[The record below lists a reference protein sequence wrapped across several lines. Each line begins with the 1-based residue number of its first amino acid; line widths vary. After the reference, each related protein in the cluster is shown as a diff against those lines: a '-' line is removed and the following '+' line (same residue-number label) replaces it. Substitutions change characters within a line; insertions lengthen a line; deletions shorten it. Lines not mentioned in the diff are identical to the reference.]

1 MPSSTRGHRDE
12 TPPVNQE
19 RGASTRP
26 RTRRVPTSDPSL
38 SVCCLGGRGRWRAA
52 PAAEPQTC
60 AHARLSSCV
69 APTSPGAG
77 AIHAAQVKARPPAE
91 RPPSFTT
98 APRAWPKAQ
107 RSMAQSSVLGKLT
120 LTTGI
125 KIEVHETECRG
136 GEREEDV
143 GVWSPRRQQ
152 SGEASWRRRGPHEAP
167 NGGFGREAAAFMGR
181 RAAGTVGSEDTGSH
195 GRRGLSTPRLHAPAT
210 PWVVGSRPAPA
221 GGAHV
226 PDTRL
231 LISDPTRGG
240 WVPFPDRLPRAG
252 HPGESASSTFTTS
265 LGGQYR

>member
-1 MPSSTRGHRDE
+1 MLLVPAPSQNRPSILNSFRQLDGNLKALPESSGLQIINIPRGI
-12 TPPVNQE
+12 
-19 RGASTRP
+19 
-26 RTRRVPTSDPSL
+26 L
-38 SVCCLGGRGRWRAA
+38 W
-52 PAAEPQTC
+52 
-60 AHARLSSCV
+60 
-69 APTSPGAG
+69 
-77 AIHAAQVKARPPAE
+77 
-91 RPPSFTT
+91 
-98 APRAWPKAQ
+98 
-107 RSMAQSSVLGKLT
+107 
-120 LTTGI
+120 
-125 KIEVHETECRG
+125 G

-152 SGEASWRRRGPHEAP
+152 SGEASWRRRGPREAP
-167 NGGFGREAAAFMGR
+167 NGGFGREAAAFTGR

-252 HPGESASSTFTTS
+252 HPGESAS
-265 LGGQYR
+265 

>member
-1 MPSSTRGHRDE
+1 M
-12 TPPVNQE
+12 
-19 RGASTRP
+19 
-26 RTRRVPTSDPSL
+26 
-38 SVCCLGGRGRWRAA
+38 
-52 PAAEPQTC
+52 
-60 AHARLSSCV
+60 

-107 RSMAQSSVLGKLT
+107 RSMAQSSVLRKLT

-125 KIEVHETECRG
+125 KIEVHETERRG

-152 SGEASWRRRGPHEAP
+152 SGEASWRRQDPREAP
-167 NGGFGREAAAFMGR
+167 NGGFGREAAAFAGR
-181 RAAGTVGSEDTGSH
+181 GAAGTVGSEDTGSH

-240 WVPFPDRLPRAG
+240 WVPFPDRLPHAG